1 MQIANVAQAIEI
13 KAVGCDRLFGNKIV
27 FSNEGCWVEQ
37 PKLQAHALP
46 VELLS
51 HAVLKALDWTAE
63 PGYYD
68 LSRIHVT
75 PAHCREAMINTVFA
89 TAPLKNSAI

>member
-51 HAVLKALDWTAE
+51 HAALKALDCTTE
-63 PGYYD
+63 PGCSD
-68 LSRIHVT
+68 LSRIRVT
-75 PAHCREAMINTVFA
+75 PVSCWEAIINTVFA
-89 TAPLKNSAI
+89 TAPLKNTAT